1 MRRIEIAIDAR
12 LEVAGALAVS
22 YRDFGLAAAERY
34 RVLIQQAYRDLAE
47 NPTRTGVSTRPD
59 IPADLRLYP
68 IRHSRARVPAPTA
81 SAGPA
86 TSSPSDMMRRG
97 SRSCICCTTA
107 WICRGGWD
115 EG

>member
-1 MRRIEIAIDAR
+1 LRRIEIAIDAR

-68 IRHSRARVPAPTA
+68 IRHSRARVPAPDRVGRPRHVIA
-81 SAGPA
+81 F
-86 TSSPSDMMRRG
+86 RY
-97 SRSCICCTTA
+97 
-107 WICRGGWD
+107 D
-115 EG
+115 EARVEIVHLLHDGMDLPGRLG